1 MNTVRA
7 FTLLFFLLSGGAS
20 VAYATE
26 YGDVG
31 VTLQSPSPGQS
42 SHGYAEYRVSVV
54 NRSAIRRH
62 VVRLNLPDP
71 RVAYGGIGELA
82 GISRTVVVE
91 PGSTAQVSLW
101 QPCLPLNGPGGLGV
115 EIDGRLMRESVPGT
129 AAQQGVAGND
139 YRSPLFLQSQGINK
153 TGLQGLFTDALK
165 TLSDAAKSAQEEA
178 AEASAAPA
186 SAPTG
191 ILAEIVPLLSYN
203 SSLAFSFAV
212 AETSVTEWSANWLS
226 YSRYD
231 AILLTGDELRDSPPP
246 VRAALWRMV
255 EAGGALFVLG
265 TGEPPPEWRFRK
277 RAVGGL
283 TVCDAGFGQCVF
295 ANPSKI
301 ADVTPADWFAL
312 WKLAQAPQ
320 EFWAP
325 YPTVQE
331 ANEKFPVIEKLAI
344 PLRGLFLLIL
354 IFTLVIGPANFLI
367 LRKLNRRLW
376 LLWTVP
382 AFSLLTSAGVA
393 VYALFSEG
401 FTAYER
407 VAAFTVLNEP
417 ARQATT
423 IGVVAYYSTLTPG
436 DGLHF
441 GAETELTTLT
451 SPYSDGGAA
460 RTLDW
465 TSDQHLQQGWISA
478 RIPTHFHVR
487 KSEARRERLDVQYE
501 PDGSVVV
508 LNGLGA
514 PIRRL
519 SLRARD
525 GKAYQA
531 ENVAPGARVALTLQN
546 SATASAAAAPLR
558 DLLVREWLTQAENF
572 SQNPQLLL
580 SPNTYLAVLDGTPFI
595 EGGLANAQ
603 TRGKQNFV
611 YGLIREGRD
620 EN

>member
-42 SHGYAEYRVSVV
+42 AHGYAEYRVSVV
-54 NRSAIRRH
+54 NRSALRRH

-71 RVAYGGIGELA
+71 RVAYGGVGELE
-82 GISRTVVVE
+82 GVSRTVVVE
-91 PGSTAQVSLW
+91 PGATAQVSLW

-129 AAQQGVAGND
+129 AAQQAVGGYG

-165 TLSDAAKSAQEEA
+165 TLGDDAKRAQEAA
-178 AEASAAPA
+178 AEASAPPA

-191 ILAEIVPLLSYN
+191 VLAEIVPLLSYN
-203 SSLAFSFAV
+203 GSLAFSFAV
-212 AETSVTEWSANWLS
+212 AETSVAEWSANWLS

-265 TGEPPPEWRFRK
+265 AGEPPPEWRFRK

-320 EFWAP
+320 EFWTP
-325 YPTVQE
+325 YPTAQE
-331 ANEKFPVIEKLAI
+331 ANEKFPVIEKIAI
-344 PLRGLFLLIL
+344 PLRGLFLFIL
-354 IFTLVIGPANFLI
+354 IFALVIGPANFLI

-441 GAETELTTLT
+441 GAETFISERKPRSQRSGSSIPT
-451 SPYSDGGAA
+451 AA
-460 RTLDW
+460 RRARLTGRAISICNRAGFRRAFPRTFTFGSPRRAANGW
-465 TSDQHLQQGWISA
+465 TFNTNPTEASSSSTDLAPPSGGFRCA
-478 RIPTHFHVR
+478 RATEKR
-487 KSEARRERLDVQYE
+487 
-501 PDGSVVV
+501 
-508 LNGLGA
+508 
-514 PIRRL
+514 IRRKT
-519 SLRARD
+519 SRP
-525 GKAYQA
+525 
-531 ENVAPGARVALTLQN
+531 AP
-546 SATASAAAAPLR
+546 ASPSRSKIRPRRQPPPLR
-558 DLLVREWLTQAENF
+558 
-572 SQNPQLLL
+572 S
-580 SPNTYLAVLDGTPFI
+580 GTSSS
-595 EGGLANAQ
+595 AN
-603 TRGKQNFV
+603 G
-611 YGLIREGRD
+611 
-620 EN
+620 